1 MRASRRS
8 HPPPS
13 ADRPIVTPGGLLAA
27 LLVDARL
34 PRWTGPPPRPRHRA
48 RGPVPLP
55 VPSELRGCWRR
66 AWIEHADGTRDD
78 TSVVIWVS
86 ARLRHGRGPNVDR
99 PIIRSGGTRAGFD
112 DCTLDELRTLADSES
127 SSGHT
132 TCTPVVIGRDGVR
145 RATAEW
151 FSDGDGVAFQPVSA
165 YPEPGLLE
173 WPSEGVMI
181 ERAPSGAYV
190 EERPAA
196 RHPCTRHA
204 SRRCVGAPRVPQRR
218 RRGTGARPVHP
229 GTADSPARRPGRRVR
244 RRPRP
249 TGRAGRLRVLV
260 RALARSGDDGSPVFV
275 IEVLTIPWRV
285 GEVLDV
291 DLR

>member
-1 MRASRRS
+1 MDRTAAETATSSSRPAS
-8 HPPPS
+8 P
-13 ADRPIVTPGGLLAA
+13 
-27 LLVDARL
+27 
-34 PRWTGPPPRPRHRA
+34 
-48 RGPVPLP
+48 P

-78 TSVVIWVS
+78 TSVVIWLQLASDMADVRVP
-86 ARLRHGRGPNVDR
+86 ADHPLRD
-99 PIIRSGGTRAGFD
+99 RAGFD

-190 EERPAA
+190 EEW
-196 RHPCTRHA
+196 HLL
-204 SRRCVGAPRVPQRR
+204 
-218 RRGTGARPVHP
+218 P
-229 GTADSPARRPGRRVR
+229 GTRAPATHHVDASGRHVYRSGDAV
-244 RRPRP
+244 
-249 TGRAGRLRVLV
+249 VLV
-260 RALARSGDDGSPVFV
+260 RDRSTPVPRTARLDDLVAECGDDRDRLVALVDCEFSFALARSGDDGSPVFV
-275 IEVLTIPWRV
+275 IEASTIPWRV